1 MKTASLAASAAA
13 LSTSF
18 ACTAGMV
25 TVTFQGVAD
34 GSVGTTTFSNRAF
47 TIFAQGDS
55 DNRQAR
61 SDGGYELAHDM
72 AFIAID
78 GVGSFLFFTS
88 TKTFVDASS
97 NIGFARSTSTF
108 SLLKGDFASTSAAG
122 WDLESGVS
130 TTASAGAAQFGTWTS
145 PSFSV
150 MTSGGALALRSGT
163 STADV
168 AFSAFAVP
176 APGSAALLGAAA
188 LIGMRRRRA

>member
-1 MKTASLAASAAA
+1 MKTASLVAAATA

-34 GSVGTTTFSNRAF
+34 GSVGATNFTGRAF
-47 TIFAQGDS
+47 TIFAQADS
-55 DNRQAR
+55 DSRQTR
-61 SDGGYELAHDM
+61 SGGGYELVHDM

-78 GVGSFLFFTS
+78 GVGSFMFFTS

-108 SLLKGDFASTSAAG
+108 SLLKGDFAPTAAAG
-122 WDLESGVS
+122 WDMESGIT
-130 TTASAGAAQFGTWTS
+130 TTASSGAAQFGTWTS
-145 PSFSV
+145 PSFSI
-150 MTSGGALALRSGT
+150 MTSGGALALRADT
-163 STADV
+163 SSEQV
-168 AFSAFAVP
+168 SFSAFAVP

-188 LIGMRRRRA
+188 LIGMRRRRN

>member
-25 TVTFQGVAD
+25 TVTFQGMAD
-34 GSVGTTTFSNRAF
+34 GSVGATNFTGRAF
-47 TIFAQGDS
+47 TIFAQADS

-61 SDGGYELAHDM
+61 TGGGYEMVHDM
-72 AFIAID
+72 AFVAID
-78 GVGSFLFFTS
+78 GIGSFMFFTS

-97 NIGFARSTSTF
+97 NIGFARSTSSF
-108 SLLKGDFASTSAAG
+108 SLLKGDFAPTAAAS
-122 WDLESGVS
+122 WDLNYGIA
-130 TTASAGAAQFGTWTS
+130 TTASSGTAQFGTWTS
-145 PSFSV
+145 PSFSI

-163 STADV
+163 SPEQLSV
-168 AFSAFAVP
+168 SAFAVP

-188 LIGMRRRRA
+188 LVGMRRRRA